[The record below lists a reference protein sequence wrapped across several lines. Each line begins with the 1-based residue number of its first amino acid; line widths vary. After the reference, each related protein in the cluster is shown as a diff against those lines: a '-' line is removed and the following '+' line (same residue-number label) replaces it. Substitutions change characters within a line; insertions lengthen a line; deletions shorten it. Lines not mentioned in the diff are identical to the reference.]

1 MENSSDDDSICCQ
14 AQRLFEACD
23 LNSDGILT
31 RRELSKFLMLNTST
45 SDALISTL
53 QIPKLSELFKPKQA
67 QETLVAMD
75 RDGDSKI
82 DLDEFLDFIDQ
93 LVDDKKLYEKEEKLK
108 RLSTEKRRASL
119 AKSKVER
126 SAYCARLG
134 FLGSRL
140 RLALLSE
147 TLEHLS
153 IDSQSTGPHLS
164 ACFAAAEIVAVLLF
178 HVMRWNPTSTTFH
191 VNDPDAF
198 VLSDGRLGSMWW
210 QGLREAQTSS
220 LPSKSSSGEE
230 VLRETMPTYR
240 SAPFFRVACGRT
252 GTGLA
257 AAAGI
262 SWTRKGRGRRR
273 CICLLDSM
281 EMKRGIFWESC
292 TLAVDLGLHNLIAVI
307 LFHEDSTNT
316 GTIGA
321 TMETARSGLDGCG
334 WAVTTS
340 DEGHEVEIFLSSID
354 NATSFQSIRPSAILI
369 RVQSGSG
376 STDME
381 RTPWNSANILR
392 DDKKMRELNR
402 RLERLS
408 KGAGNIRVPK
418 LSKRLMVKTPL
429 KSSRRRRSTPAHR
442 ATSGRKTGSKT
453 TTSTTAHLL
462 CSNLSWALKEIESI
476 RRHGHVQFD
485 NDPNPTETNI
495 ITEIIVID
503 TRHDKKGRNDKE
515 DEENEENRRHD
526 VEAPGSVGAAVSF
539 GLGCCTE
546 GKRTV
551 VIGDVDG
558 WTSALDS
565 IKSAGFTL
573 KSYGDVQ
580 SRGPKKAKPETRPTS
595 TIKRHAEMLHND
607 EHLRALRLAG
617 IKPPKGP
624 EPLIGLESRGR
635 LVLLGSSCGSRAG
648 PDAGW
653 GETSNDD
660 LSILRTIHG
669 MCILVPCDR
678 ISTRGILRL
687 VLAASPPPPANWRL
701 FCVRTDDCTSIEQV
715 EEARSGSMSSER
727 LSERRDVYDENSSA
741 GSAPLL
747 PNFRIGGS
755 NLLRKSY
762 DDQLTLLSC
771 GPTCV
776 LNCLKAHSELMRR
789 HGVVVRVLDVYCIA
803 PIDRWTILKCFTE
816 TRFLITVENHGVA
829 GGLSGAVSS
838 ICPVEISLASTG
850 MEFGTRFDAEK
861 QGKRDVESIIAA
873 VVCVLSREHGPPE
886 RTEL

>member
-1 MENSSDDDSICCQ
+1 M
-14 AQRLFEACD
+14 
-23 LNSDGILT
+23 G
-31 RRELSKFLMLNTST
+31 
-45 SDALISTL
+45 
-53 QIPKLSELFKPKQA
+53 KL
-67 QETLVAMD
+67 
-75 RDGDSKI
+75 
-82 DLDEFLDFIDQ
+82 
-93 LVDDKKLYEKEEKLK
+93 
-108 RLSTEKRRASL
+108 
-119 AKSKVER
+119 
-126 SAYCARLG
+126 
-134 FLGSRL
+134 
-140 RLALLSE
+140 
-147 TLEHLS
+147 
-153 IDSQSTGPHLS
+153 
-164 ACFAAAEIVAVLLF
+164 
-178 HVMRWNPTSTTFH
+178 W
-191 VNDPDAF
+191 
-198 VLSDGRLGSMWW
+198 
-210 QGLREAQTSS
+210 
-220 LPSKSSSGEE
+220 
-230 VLRETMPTYR
+230 
-240 SAPFFRVACGRT
+240 
-252 GTGLA
+252 
-257 AAAGI
+257 
-262 SWTRKGRGRRR
+262 
-273 CICLLDSM
+273 
-281 EMKRGIFWESC
+281 
-292 TLAVDLGLHNLIAVI
+292 LAVDLGLHNLIAVI
-307 LFHEDSTNT
+307 LFHEDSTNA

-340 DEGHEVEIFLSSID
+340 EEGHEVEIFLSSID
-354 NATSFQSIRPSAILI
+354 NATSFQSIRPVAILI
-369 RVQSGSG
+369 QVQSGSG

-418 LSKRLMVKTPL
+418 LSSRLMVKTPL

-442 ATSGRKTGSKT
+442 ATSGRKTGSMT
-453 TTSTTAHLL
+453 TASATASAATASAATASTTAYASSSNQSNQLL

-476 RRHGHVQFD
+476 RHHGHVQFD

-495 ITEIIVID
+495 INEIIVID
-503 TRHDKKGRNDKE
+503 ARHDKKGRIDKE
-515 DEENEENRRHD
+515 DEEDEENRRHD

-595 TIKRHAEMLHND
+595 TIKRHAAMLHND

-701 FCVRTDDCTSIEQV
+701 FCVRTDDCSSIEQV

-727 LSERRDVYDENSSA
+727 SSERRDVYDENIA

-755 NLLRKSY
+755 NLLRTSY

-873 VVCVLSREHGPPE
+873 VVSILSREHGPPE